1 VDLHVVP
8 QVAGCGKGFWATLA
22 LVGLLLKKKEKTP
35 LKQPCFCIHK

>member
-8 QVAGCGKGFWATLA
+8 QVAGRGKGFWATLA

-35 LKQPCFCIHK
+35 LMFCIHQ